1 MFIDAKNIASSGS
14 SENRRN
20 VSQSLVTAI
29 VDGIDSKSR
38 MFFVIVHTSDSYCG
52 GTMIDRHW
60 VITAAQCVF
69 GRQSK
74 SGGIKTSRSKN
85 QPKINRTYVSTS
97 RKYVSVT
104 Y

>member
-1 MFIDAKNIASSGS
+1 MFIDAKNIVS
-14 SENRRN
+14 SENRTN
-20 VSQSLVTAI
+20 ISQSLVSAI

-38 MFFVIVHTSDSYCG
+38 MFFVIVHTTDSYCG

-74 SGGIKTSRSKN
+74 SGGI
-85 QPKINRTYVSTS
+85 
-97 RKYVSVT
+97 
-104 Y
+104 